1 MLSSI
6 RVRTLT
12 GHQTPGQSQG
22 LRVRV
27 RVRVR
32 VGVGV
37 GIMARLSVGLSHTYS
52 SLPFVRS

>member
-22 LRVRV
+22 LRV